1 MKVIHILRLI
11 FEVDLMIMVNEFWRL
26 LRKLLVDLD
35 LGILAWFDAFF
46 RETTAL
52 LARAK
57 VVG

>member
-1 MKVIHILRLI
+1 
-11 FEVDLMIMVNEFWRL
+11 MIMVNEFWRL